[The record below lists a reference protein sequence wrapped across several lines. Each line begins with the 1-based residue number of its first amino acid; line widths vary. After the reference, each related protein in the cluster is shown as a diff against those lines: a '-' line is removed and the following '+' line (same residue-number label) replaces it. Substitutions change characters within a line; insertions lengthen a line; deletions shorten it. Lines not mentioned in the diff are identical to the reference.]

1 MTPNKKEFLKL
12 AQNGN
17 VIPVYEEFLADTE
30 TPVSAFLKVSRNEP
44 YAFLLESV
52 EGEEKIA
59 RYSFVGVRPRY
70 VWKSRGRH
78 FEKIQGKKVIGGQMN
93 DPFYEIEKLLK
104 GYRFIASADLPR
116 FQVGLVGYLAYD
128 LVRFC
133 ERIPDKNP
141 DPWGLPD
148 TYLMLADQMV
158 VFDHA
163 QHKIRVVA
171 NAFIEG
177 VSPSEAYQEAA
188 DKIKKTILLLKKP
201 LRSVTA
207 GAHPFDFA

>member
-1 MTPNKKEFLKL
+1 MHPNKPEFLKL
-12 AQNGN
+12 AAQGN

-30 TPVSAFLKVSRNEP
+30 TPVSAFLKISKNEP

-59 RYSFVGVRPRY
+59 RYSFVGIRPRY

-78 FEKIQGKKVIGGQMN
+78 FEKIQGKKIVGGQMN

-104 GYRFIASADLPR
+104 GYRFIPSADLPR
-116 FQVGLVGYLAYD
+116 FQGGLVGYLAYD

-141 DPWGLPD
+141 DPWGLPE

-177 VSPSEAYQEAA
+177 IPAARAYQLAIG
-188 DKIKKTILLLKKP
+188 KIKELIQLLKK
-201 LRSVTA
+201 SEMVE
-207 GAHPFDFA
+207 AHCNVP